1 MSKKPDNNNVERV
14 FDGGKRKMEVIT
26 KILIALAGV
35 GVVAGIAYGVSS
47 LDAAKQAE
55 TMQASQAVQIE
66 VNDFTTKTETEKV
79 VDMTLQ
85 YQEEAE
91 QLWKENGDKLVCD
104 KQTFVDKYIT
114 YRKDNGLSKEQ
125 AYNSLYNEFAKEN
138 QITVNE
144 QGEVVAE
151 VTEMDVVIN
160 SADDNIEEEIVEQP
174 EVIEEAEVV
183 DFVVEEITPTQLY
196 STVAV
201 NVRSGPDA
209 QDFEKI
215 GALKAE
221 QRVTV
226 VGVVKQYKE
235 ETVLWY
241 KLEGSKGN
249 TGFVSGAYLVEKLPE
264 KVVETPAPT
273 QPSHPAPSQP
283 SSGGSLSKDDIMS
296 KLGGLG
302 ANGGMGGMTNGGQ
315 ASADSGYT
323 GNVQLQ

>member
-104 KQTFVDKYIT
+104 KQTFVDKYIN
-114 YRKDNGLSKEQ
+114 YRNNKLSKEQ

-151 VTEMDVVIN
+151 VTEMDAVIN

-273 QPSHPAPSQP
+273 QPSQPATSQP

-296 KLGGLG
+296 KLGG
-302 ANGGMGGMTNGGQ
+302 GGGLISGQTNGQ

>member
-35 GVVAGIAYGVSS
+35 GVVAGIVYGVSS

-104 KQTFVDKYIT
+104 KQTFVDKYIV

-151 VTEMDVVIN
+151 VTEMDAVIN

-174 EVIEEAEVV
+174 EVTEEAEVV

-196 STVAV
+196 ALQAV

-215 GALKAE
+215 GGLKE
-221 QRVTV
+221 GQRVTV

-249 TGFVSGAYLVEKLPE
+249 QGYCSGAYLAEKLPE

-273 QPSHPAPSQP
+273 QPSQPAPSQP
-283 SSGGSLSKDDIMS
+283 SSGDNTVGGF
-296 KLGGLG
+296 KLPNG
-302 ANGGMGGMTNGGQ
+302 A
-315 ASADSGYT
+315 ST
-323 GNVQLQ
+323 GNIGLSGGNSNFEGGTSVNVPDFQ